1 MKTDKNRVFVYGT
14 SLIFFILSAISSAI
28 IFYMVE
34 NNGIYPSGDDTW
46 YHIYR
51 AHSVYKNLI
60 KGVLYQPLDA
70 YWYNGVENFRYWP
83 PLTAYIMGIFDYV
96 CDGNIY
102 NGYLIFIGFVNL
114 SGAVAWNYIG
124 IKKNRPILC
133 GMIGMIW
140 FFMPNNLYAMFV
152 EGNLPRTMI
161 MSILPLYLFFA
172 NEMIHKKTIKNITGT
187 VLSMVFIIMCHFGYA
202 GMIGISMIIFVTVD
216 FIVNRKG
223 NSGRVYIILCFFI
236 SVMLCGLYIVP
247 SLHGGMSESSSSQI
261 MNTFFQPL
269 IASIN
274 PFIRMTDG
282 IQGHFYFGAAAA
294 IIACIG
300 VFSGRRSL
308 PWFISSIVILLM
320 TTNYSYSALK
330 SIPGSGFLWMLR
342 FISIALCF
350 IMIGMVY
357 WVSLKKI
364 FIVLAIAV
372 LIVDII
378 PSLPL
383 LYGNETGISPEA
395 RLDKFGKETLLESGK
410 SVTKQRLA
418 LIDGSTLGS
427 EAAFYVA
434 DYKNPVP
441 YAFGAGWTSA
451 VTARNIVMLNESAES
466 GRYMYLF
473 DRCKELG
480 CDTVVVQITRLKNG
494 NNDINRLT
502 ACAKES
508 GYDNKKQENGYILF
522 HNDNITGKY
531 GTVNEYQYIG
541 IGSSSP
547 TLSLIYPGIKETSDT
562 NIDDYSFTEL
572 SKYKTVYLDGFTYK
586 NVDNAEALIKK
597 LSDSGVKIC
606 IFTDV
611 MPINPH
617 TREKTFLGVQCQNI
631 TFTNGYPDLTFK
643 NERYVCSLFPDGYTT
658 WNTVYLNGLSETYG
672 KIIDNGKT
680 LSFAGTVYNKNI
692 TVIGISLFYYESITG
707 DKQAYQ
713 ILSSMVDIG
722 ENSLPKRTIVNLSI
736 SYQNDKMSIISKK
749 DQINTGISFHDI
761 FLSGQKIENDNN
773 LLIVNSG
780 ETDII
785 YAYPYLKEGIVL
797 TLIGI
802 ICFVSLLI
810 LNCSYFIH
818 HKKGIL

>member
-1 MKTDKNRVFVYGT
+1 MKTDKDKVFVHV
-14 SLIFFILSAISSAI
+14 INIVFFILSI
-28 IFYMVE
+28 IVSVMIVYTVK

-51 AHSVYKNLI
+51 AHSVYKNMI
-60 KGVLYQPLDA
+60 QGIFYQPLDT
-70 YWYNGVENFRYWP
+70 YWYNGVENFRYWA
-83 PLTAYIMGIFDYV
+83 PLTAYIMGVIDYV
-96 CDGNIY
+96 CGGDIY
-102 NGYLIFIGFVNL
+102 KGYLIFIGFVNL
-114 SGAVAWNYIG
+114 SGAAAWSYIG
-124 IKKNRPILC
+124 VKKNRPVIC
-133 GMIGMIW
+133 GLIGTIW

-172 NEMIHKKTIKNITGT
+172 NEMIHKKTIKNTIGT
-187 VLSMVFIIMCHFGYA
+187 VLSMVFIIMCHVGYA

-223 NSGRVYIILCFFI
+223 NSGRIYIILCFFI

-274 PFIRMTDG
+274 PFLRMTDG
-282 IQGHFYFGAAAA
+282 IQGRFYFGAAAA
-294 IIACIG
+294 IIACVGI
-300 VFSGRRSL
+300 FSNRRSL
-308 PWFISSIVILLM
+308 SWFISSIIILFM

-330 SIPGSGFLWMLR
+330 LIPGSGFLWMLR

-350 IMIGMVY
+350 IMIGMIY
-357 WVSLKKI
+357 WESLKKV
-364 FIVLAIAV
+364 FIVLAMAI
-372 LIVDII
+372 LIIDII

-383 LYGNETGISPEA
+383 LCGNETGTSPET
-395 RLDKFGKETLLESGK
+395 RLDEFGKETLLESGK
-410 SVTKQRLA
+410 SITKQRLA

-427 EAAFYVA
+427 KAAFYVA
-434 DYKNPVP
+434 DYKTPVH

-451 VTARNIVMLNESAES
+451 VTAKNIVMLNESVES
-466 GRYMYLF
+466 GKYMYLF

-480 CDTVVVQITRLKNG
+480 CDTVIVQTARLKDK
-494 NNDINRLT
+494 NNDIKRLA

-508 GYDNKKQENGYILF
+508 GYDNKEQNNGYILF
-522 HNDNITGKY
+522 HNDNIIGQY

-541 IGSSSP
+541 IGSSAP
-547 TLSLIYPGIKETSDT
+547 ILSLICPGIKETENT

-572 SKYKTVYLDGFTYK
+572 SKYKTVYLDGFTYR
-586 NVDNAEALIKK
+586 NVDKAETLIKK

-606 IFTDV
+606 IFADV

-643 NERYVCSLFPDGYTT
+643 EKRYVCSLFPDGYTT

-672 KIIDNGKT
+672 KIIDNEKT
-680 LSFAGTVYNKNI
+680 LGFAGTVYNKNI
-692 TVIGISLFYYESITG
+692 TVIGISLLYYESITG

-713 ILSSMVDIG
+713 ILSSMVDIS
-722 ENSLPKRTIVNLSI
+722 ENSLPKRTIANLNIRYENSGISI
-736 SYQNDKMSIISKK
+736 YSKEE
-749 DQINTGISFHDI
+749 QVNTGIGFHDM
-761 FLSGQKIENDNN
+761 FLSNQKIENDNN
-773 LLIVNSG
+773 LLKIDSG
-780 ETDII
+780 ETDIL
-785 YAYPYLKEGIVL
+785 YSYPYLKEGVVL

-802 ICFVSLLI
+802 IFFIFMLA
-810 LNCSYFIH
+810 LNYRYFENN
-818 HKKGIL
+818 KKGIL